1 MALHI
6 LKFHMY
12 NVMNR
17 ARTNWPAYVLKWI
30 KYRFNLTITDLGLCI
45 KQIVAMSFCSL
56 SWHHVQLLSGN
67 FSSVTWTKHK
77 KWLSFL
83 FPQLNILGYSLL
95 FPVLGYSLLFLGYDG
110 VPFVNL
116 SKLRVM
122 DTSCIQI
129 ISGYFDNIFSWE
141 RMLLDCM
148 VPVERY

>member
-1 MALHI
+1 
-6 LKFHMY
+6 
-12 NVMNR
+12 MNR
-17 ARTNWPAYVLKWI
+17 ARTNWPAYVLKWS

-45 KQIVAMSFCSL
+45 LQIVAMSFCSL

-77 KWLSFL
+77 KWPSFL
-83 FPQLNILGYSLL
+83 FPQLNI
-95 FPVLGYSLLFLGYDG
+95 LGYSLLFLGYDG

-122 DTSCIQI
+122 NTSCIQI
-129 ISGYFDNIFSWE
+129 ISRYFGNIFSRE

-148 VPVERY
+148 VPVERYF